1 MTLQRAR
8 PGWRTGPLL
17 AWGMALL
24 LPACSATPGPGQPP
38 SGGCEAQAAQHLVGQ
53 RGTEALGEQAR
64 QLAGARRVRLY
75 GPNDAITRDHDLQ
88 RLNLALDAQGRIARI
103 VCG

>member
-1 MTLQRAR
+1 
-8 PGWRTGPLL
+8 
-17 AWGMALL
+17 
-24 LPACSATPGPGQPP
+24 
-38 SGGCEAQAAQHLVGQ
+38 VGQ